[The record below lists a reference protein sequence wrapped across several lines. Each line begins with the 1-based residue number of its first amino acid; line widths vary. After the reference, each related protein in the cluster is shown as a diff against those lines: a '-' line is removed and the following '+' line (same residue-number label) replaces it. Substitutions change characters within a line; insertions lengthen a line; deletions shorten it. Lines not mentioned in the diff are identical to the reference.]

1 MITYGKNQ
9 SVVSFEAAAAAQA
22 EKQAKDAESTAAL
35 KGFVDGGCKTAAV
48 KPESQK
54 QEASLDLTVCRQH
67 WMRACLSPNRAP
79 GQTVVPFSQF
89 TTALVYAKQWKAGDM
104 RAAGI
109 CKAIMAASF
118 PSRHVKGATYEPLP
132 IEVRDGNVHQYI
144 CESVIKDRIKQM
156 NEMELTAEN
165 CFLAAFDLQAI
176 ARYYVETIIDAA
188 KTGKIVVI
196 ENVDN
201 FDAKKEFSRQDL
213 AFHVDWDTRV
223 VAEDWK
229 PRRLGKGQSYIL
241 DVFQGLRKGA
251 MAKAEAELQELAKLE
266 QKLPDDTWAWV
277 KKTAL
282 DPECRKY
289 ILFCKRMKEMYWS
302 LNNIKKSYD
311 KMLQEGI
318 DGLQGSAIVEL
329 RNEGV
334 KEAYNAA
341 FDHLRDQIRLTLADV
356 TPLHRVALLVYVTF
370 MYRNPRETKKQISSF
385 AQQML
390 EEEFFQW
397 VLMIYLHDKKV
408 PKFTEDALEKVRG
421 FDEKTQS
428 EEERTVEFVFGQYES
443 EDGSKV
449 AIAKSP
455 ELDGEYIVRKSDGR
469 WVASRKIRDLV
480 KIPVPSE
487 NTLTFITKM
496 REDLRTEAA
505 DHDGCFD
512 LGKTVTLLRKA
523 HVGGGKFEDA
533 VVVDGV
539 SVTEFRCDSRETTD
553 DEGQPLRLAPKEQKA
568 GFRWVNDEVLR
579 NLYDHMQGEV
589 DDVVGAKIP
598 GDRGRDQYIAIV
610 TLKNVRKVVD
620 VKVTETTKGA
630 KPKAAAKV
638 AKKDVQFHSTFLGQE
653 V

>member
-1 MITYGKNQ
+1 MITYGKVEN
-9 SVVSFEAAAAAQA
+9 VVSVEAAFKAAKAEQA
-22 EKQAKDAESTAAL
+22 TRH
-35 KGFVDGGCKTAAV
+35 V
-48 KPESQK
+48 
-54 QEASLDLTVCRQH
+54 QELDASLDLTVCRQH

-89 TTALVYAKQWKAGDM
+89 TTALVCAKQWKAGDM

-118 PSRHVKGATYEPLP
+118 PTRHIKGAAYEPLP

-176 ARYYVETIIDAA
+176 ARYYTETIIDAA

-196 ENVDN
+196 ENIDN
-201 FDAKKEFSRQDL
+201 FDRKKEFSRQDL

-229 PRRLGKGQSYIL
+229 PRHLGKGQSYLL

-251 MAKAEAELQELAKLE
+251 MAKAEAQLQELAKLE
-266 QKLPDDTWAWV
+266 QKLPDETWAWV
-277 KKTAL
+277 RKIAL
-282 DPECRKY
+282 SQECRKY

-311 KMLQEGI
+311 IMMEAGT
-318 DGLQGSAIVEL
+318 DGRQSSAIVEL
-329 RNEGV
+329 RNKGV

-356 TPLHRVALLVYVTF
+356 SPLHRVALLVYVTF

-397 VLMIYLHDKKV
+397 VLMIYRKDLNV
-408 PKFTEDALEKVRG
+408 PRYTEDLLEEVRG
-421 FDEKTQS
+421 FYDDDTDED
-428 EEERTVEFVFGQYES
+428 RTVEFVFGQYES
-443 EDGSKV
+443 EDGERF
-449 AIAKSP
+449 ALAKSP
-455 ELDGEYIVRKSDGR
+455 ELDGKYLVRKNGNGK

-480 KIPVPSE
+480 QIPVPSE

-496 REDLRTEAA
+496 GDDLRTEAA
-505 DHDGCFD
+505 DRDGRFD

-523 HVGGGKFEDA
+523 HVGDGYEDA

-553 DEGQPLRLAPKEQKA
+553 VEGKALRLAPKEQKA
-568 GFRWVNDEVLR
+568 GCRWVNDEVLR

-598 GDRGRDQYIAIV
+598 GERGRDQYIAIV
-610 TLKNVRKVVD
+610 TLKNVRKVAN
-620 VKVTETTKGA
+620 VKVTGTTKEKA
-630 KPKAAAKV
+630 KGKVVAKAAAKPAARPAFKASV
-638 AKKDVQFHSTFLGQE
+638 LDGAKE